1 MNELGGRFAAR
12 QIPGKREY
20 QEDDYG
26 LLDGRDLG
34 LDGSEHTMLLVADGM
49 GGHVGG
55 ATASGLLS
63 KTFVEVYPQAAGPI
77 VDRLRACLE
86 AANKALSDAI
96 VENPELDSMGS
107 TLVAAVV
114 SSEGLNWISVGDSPL
129 WLFREG
135 QLERLNADHSMAP
148 VLADLVATGRM
159 TEEDAARDSRRHSL
173 RSAVMGDD
181 IHLIDVSSQ
190 PVMVEEG
197 DRLLLA
203 SDGLMTLSDQE
214 IADILKKTQD
224 APLEDSAAALIQAVE
239 AAEQPHQDNTTV
251 LLYAPVEGAE
261 LADTGEEEVAQDEP
275 RLKRKRWGR
284 LLGMLLCV
292 AVLWGVLYWIRQG
305 EDVAVES
312 PTATVE
318 APAATE
324 VEATEGS
331 DVQLPMASDAEEGAS
346 ASQEEASGDSIRAES
361 ASQEEA
367 IGDRSR
373 AGIEKA
379 ELNEP
384 QEERVGGEGGEE

>member
-1 MNELGGRFAAR
+1 MNELDGRFAAR

-34 LDGSEHTMLLVADGM
+34 IDGSEHSMLLVADGM

-63 KTFVEVYPQAAGPI
+63 KTFVEMYPQASGPI
-77 VDRLRACLE
+77 VDRLRDCLE
-86 AANKALSDAI
+86 AGNKAIADAI
-96 VENPELDSMGS
+96 AENPELDSMGS

-159 TEEDAARDSRRHSL
+159 TAEEAARDSSRHSL
-173 RSAVMGDD
+173 RSAVMGDE

-190 PVMVEEG
+190 PVAVEQG
-197 DRLLLA
+197 DRVVLA

-214 IADILKKTQD
+214 ITAILKKTQD
-224 APLEDSAAALIQAVE
+224 EPLEDSAAALIQAVE
-239 AAEQPHQDNTTV
+239 EAEHPQQDNTTV
-251 LLYAPVEGAE
+251 LLYAPAEGAK
-261 LADTGEEEVAQDEP
+261 LAAATIDERETVQGKP
-275 RLKRKRWGR
+275 RLKRKRRGR

-292 AVLWGVLYWIRQG
+292 AVLWGVLYWLRQG
-305 EDVAVES
+305 EDVAIG
-312 PTATVE
+312 TT
-318 APAATE
+318 PAATD
-324 VEATEGS
+324 VEPTEGS
-331 DVQLPMASDAEEGAS
+331 DVQAPTASDAEES
-346 ASQEEASGDSIRAES
+346 APVSQEEATGDST
-361 ASQEEA
+361 
-367 IGDRSR
+367 R
-373 AGIEKA
+373 AGGENA

-384 QEERVGGEGGEE
+384 QEEKEGTNYE

>member
-1 MNELGGRFAAR
+1 MNELDGRFAAR

-34 LDGSEHTMLLVADGM
+34 IDGSEHSMLLVADGM

-63 KTFVEVYPQAAGPI
+63 KTFVEVYPQASGPI

-86 AANKALSDAI
+86 AANEAIADAI
-96 VENPELDSMGS
+96 AENPELHSMGS

-135 QLERLNADHSMAP
+135 KLELLNADHSMAP

-159 TEEDAARDSRRHSL
+159 TAEEAARDSSRHSL
-173 RSAVMGDD
+173 RSAVMGDE

-190 PVMVEEG
+190 PVAVQKD

-203 SDGLMTLSDQE
+203 SDGLMTLSEQE
-214 IADILKKTQD
+214 IAAILKKTQD
-224 APLEDSAAALIQAVE
+224 APLEDGVAALIQAVE
-239 AAEQPHQDNTTV
+239 EAQHPQQDNTTV
-251 LLYAPVEGAE
+251 LLYAPAEGAE
-261 LADTGEEEVAQDEP
+261 LAAATIDERETVQGKP
-275 RLKRKRWGR
+275 RLKRKRRGR

-292 AVLWGVLYWIRQG
+292 AVLWGVLYWLRQG
-305 EDVAVES
+305 EDVAIE
-312 PTATVE
+312 TT
-318 APAATE
+318 PAATD
-324 VEATEGS
+324 VEPTEGS
-331 DVQLPMASDAEEGAS
+331 DVQAPTASDAEES
-346 ASQEEASGDSIRAES
+346 APVSQEEATGDST
-361 ASQEEA
+361 
-367 IGDRSR
+367 R
-373 AGIEKA
+373 AGGENA

-384 QEERVGGEGGEE
+384 QEEKEGTNYE

>member
-1 MNELGGRFAAR
+1 MNELDGRFAAR

-34 LDGSEHTMLLVADGM
+34 LDGSEHSMLLVADGM

-63 KTFVEVYPQAAGPI
+63 KTFVEMYPQASGPI
-77 VDRLRACLE
+77 VDRLRGCLE
-86 AANKALSDAI
+86 AANKAIADAI
-96 VENPELDSMGS
+96 AESPELDSMGS

-114 SSEGLNWISVGDSPL
+114 ASEGLNWISVGDSPL

-159 TEEDAARDSRRHSL
+159 TAEEAARDPSRHSL
-173 RSAVMGDD
+173 RSAVMGDE

-190 PVMVEEG
+190 PVAVEKG

-214 IADILKKTQD
+214 IEAILKKTQG

-239 AAEQPHQDNTTV
+239 AAEHPHQDNTTV
-251 LLYAPVEGAE
+251 LLYE
-261 LADTGEEEVAQDEP
+261 LAEGTELAAAALGEEEAVQDKP
-275 RLKRKRWGR
+275 RLKRKRRSR

-292 AVLWGVLYWIRQG
+292 AVLWGVLYWLRQG
-305 EDVAVES
+305 ENVAVE
-312 PTATVE
+312 PLGETVETPAETVEPPAARVE
-318 APAATE
+318 APAETDIKP
-324 VEATEGS
+324 TEGS
-331 DVQLPMASDAEEGAS
+331 DVQVPMASDAEESAPAS
-346 ASQEEASGDSIRAES
+346 REEATGDSIRAGPASQEEATGDSTH
-361 ASQEEA
+361 
-367 IGDRSR
+367 
-373 AGIEKA
+373 
-379 ELNEP
+379 
-384 QEERVGGEGGEE
+384 EG

>member
-1 MNELGGRFAAR
+1 MNELDGRFAAR

-63 KTFVEVYPQAAGPI
+63 KTFVEAYPQAAGPI
-77 VDRLRACLE
+77 VDRLRECLE
-86 AANKALSDAI
+86 AANKAIADAI
-96 VENPELDSMGS
+96 AENPELDSMGS
-107 TLVAAVV
+107 TLVATVV

-129 WLFREG
+129 WLFHEG
-135 QLERLNADHSMAP
+135 KLERLNADHSMAP

-159 TEEDAARDSRRHSL
+159 TEEEAALDPRRHSL

-190 PVMVEEG
+190 PVAVEEG

-203 SDGLMTLSDQE
+203 SDGLMTLRDQE
-214 IADILKKTQD
+214 IAAILKKTQD
-224 APLEDSAAALIQAVE
+224 ASLEDSAEALIQAVE
-239 AAEQPHQDNTTV
+239 ETEHPQQDNTTV
-251 LLYAPVEGAE
+251 LLYAPVAGTE
-261 LADTGEEEVAQDEP
+261 LAAADVGEAETAQGKP

-292 AVLWGVLYWIRQG
+292 AVLWGVLYWLRRG
-305 EDVAVES
+305 EDVAVET
-312 PTATVE
+312 PAATVE
-318 APAATE
+318 MPAATD

-331 DVQLPMASDAEEGAS
+331 DVQLPMASDAEESAP
-346 ASQEEASGDSIRAES
+346 ASQEEATGDSIRA
-361 ASQEEA
+361 
-367 IGDRSR
+367 G
-373 AGIEKA
+373 GEKA

-384 QEERVGGEGGEE
+384 QEEKEETNYE

>member
-1 MNELGGRFAAR
+1 MNELDGRFAAR

-34 LDGSEHTMLLVADGM
+34 LDGSEHSMLLVADGM

-63 KTFVEVYPQAAGPI
+63 KTFVEAYPQASGPI
-77 VDRLRACLE
+77 VDRLRDCLE
-86 AANKALSDAI
+86 AANKAIAAAI
-96 VENPELDSMGS
+96 AENPELDGMGS

-135 QLERLNADHSMAP
+135 KLERLNADHSMAP

-159 TEEDAARDSRRHSL
+159 TAEEAARDPSRHSL

-190 PVMVEEG
+190 PVAVEQG

-214 IADILKKTQD
+214 IEAILKKTQD
-224 APLEDSAAALIQAVE
+224 VPLEDSAAALIQAVE

-261 LADTGEEEVAQDEP
+261 LAAAAIGEEEAAQGKP

-292 AVLWGVLYWIRQG
+292 AVLWGVLYWLGRG
-305 EDVAVES
+305 EDVAVE
-312 PTATVE
+312 T
-318 APAATE
+318 PAAV
-324 VEATEGS
+324 VETPEATDVEPTEGS
-331 DVQLPMASDAEEGAS
+331 DVQVPMASDAEESAP
-346 ASQEEASGDSIRAES
+346 ASQEAATRDSTS
-361 ASQEEA
+361 T
-367 IGDRSR
+367 GV
-373 AGIEKA
+373 EKA

-384 QEERVGGEGGEE
+384 PAEKEESVRVEGGE

>member
-63 KTFVEVYPQAAGPI
+63 KTFVEAYPQASGPI
-77 VDRLRACLE
+77 VDRLRDCLE
-86 AANKALSDAI
+86 AANKAIADAI
-96 VENPELDSMGS
+96 AENPELDSMGS

-203 SDGLMTLSDQE
+203 SDGLMTLSEQE
-214 IADILKKTQD
+214 IAEILKKTQD
-224 APLEDSAAALIQAVE
+224 APLEDSAEALIQAVE

-251 LLYAPVEGAE
+251 LLYAPAEGAE
-261 LADTGEEEVAQDEP
+261 LAAAATGEGEAARDKP
-275 RLKRKRWGR
+275 RSKRKPWGR

-292 AVLWGVLYWIRQG
+292 AVLWGVLYWLRQS
-305 EDVAVES
+305 EDVAVKS
-312 PTATVE
+312 
-318 APAATE
+318 PAATD
-324 VEATEGS
+324 VEPT
-331 DVQLPMASDAEEGAS
+331 VQVPVSADAEEDAP
-346 ASQEEASGDSIRAES
+346 ASQEEATGDSIRAES

-367 IGDRSR
+367 IGDNSR

-384 QEERVGGEGGEE
+384 QKERVGGKR

>member
-1 MNELGGRFAAR
+1 MNELDGRFAAR
-12 QIPGKREY
+12 QIPGKRDY

-34 LDGSEHTMLLVADGM
+34 LDGSEHSMLLVADGM

-63 KTFVEVYPQAAGPI
+63 KTFVEVYPQASGPI
-77 VDRLRACLE
+77 VDRLRECLE
-86 AANKALSDAI
+86 AANKAIADAI
-96 VENPELDSMGS
+96 AENPELESMGS

-135 QLERLNADHSMAP
+135 KLERLNADHSMAP
-148 VLADLVATGRM
+148 VLADLVATGHL
-159 TEEDAARDSRRHSL
+159 TAEEAARDTRRHSL

-181 IHLIDVSSQ
+181 IPLIDVSSQ
-190 PVMVEEG
+190 PIAVEQG

-214 IADILKKTQD
+214 IEAILKKTQD
-224 APLEDSAAALIQAVE
+224 APLEDSVAALIQAVE
-239 AAEQPHQDNTTV
+239 AVENPQQDNTTV
-251 LLYAPVEGAE
+251 LLYAPAEAAE
-261 LADTGEEEVAQDEP
+261 LAEAATGEREADQGKP

-292 AVLWGVLYWIRQG
+292 AVLWGVLYWLRRG
-305 EDVAVES
+305 EDVAVE
-312 PTATVE
+312 P
-318 APAATE
+318 PAATGAE
-324 VEATEGS
+324 PTEEA
-331 DVQLPMASDAEEGAS
+331 DVQVPMGSDAEKS
-346 ASQEEASGDSIRAES
+346 APTSLEEATGDST
-361 ASQEEA
+361 
-367 IGDRSR
+367 R
-373 AGIEKA
+373 AGGEKV

-384 QEERVGGEGGEE
+384 QEEKEGTN

>member
-1 MNELGGRFAAR
+1 MNGLGGRFAAR

-63 KTFVEVYPQAAGPI
+63 KTFVEVYPQVSGPI
-77 VDRLRACLE
+77 VDRLWECLE
-86 AANKALSDAI
+86 EANKALADAI
-96 VENPELDSMGS
+96 GENPELDSMGS

-129 WLFREG
+129 WLFRKG

-159 TEEDAARDSRRHSL
+159 TAEEAARDSRRHSL

-181 IHLIDVSSQ
+181 IHLVDMSSQ
-190 PVMVEEG
+190 PMAAEEG

-224 APLEDSAAALIQAVE
+224 APLEDSAEALIQAVE
-239 AAEQPHQDNTTV
+239 AAESPQQDNTTV
-251 LLYAPVEGAE
+251 LLYAPAEGTE
-261 LADTGEEEVAQDEP
+261 LAAADVGGREADQDKP
-275 RLKRKRWGR
+275 KSKRWAR
-284 LLGMLLCV
+284 LLGILICVVLLLGIV
-292 AVLWGVLYWIRQG
+292 YWFVGG
-305 EDVAVES
+305 EDAAVE
-312 PTATVE
+312 T
-318 APAATE
+318 PAATD
-324 VEATEGS
+324 VEPAESS
-331 DVQLPMASDAEEGAS
+331 DVQMPMASDAEES
-346 ASQEEASGDSIRAES
+346 TPASQKATGDST
-361 ASQEEA
+361 
-367 IGDRSR
+367 R
-373 AGIEKA
+373 AGGEKT
-379 ELNEP
+379 EPNEP
-384 QEERVGGEGGEE
+384 PEKKRREC

>member
-34 LDGSEHTMLLVADGM
+34 IDGSEHTMLLVADGM

-63 KTFVEVYPQAAGPI
+63 KTFVEAYPQASGPI

-86 AANKALSDAI
+86 AGNKAIADAI
-96 VENPELDSMGS
+96 TENPELESMGS

-135 QLERLNADHSMAP
+135 KLERLNADHSMAP
-148 VLADLVATGRM
+148 VLADLVSTGRM
-159 TEEDAARDSRRHSL
+159 TAEEAARDPSRHSL

-181 IHLIDVSSQ
+181 IHLTDVSSQ
-190 PVMVEEG
+190 PVAVEKG

-203 SDGLMTLSDQE
+203 SDGLMTLGDQE
-214 IADILKKTQD
+214 IAAILKKTQD

-239 AAEQPHQDNTTV
+239 AAKQPHQDNTTV
-251 LLYAPVEGAE
+251 LLYAPAVGTE
-261 LADTGEEEVAQDEP
+261 LAAVAIGEGEAAQDKP
-275 RLKRKRWGR
+275 RLKRKRWLR
-284 LLGMLLCV
+284 LLGILLGIV
-292 AVLWGVLYWIRQG
+292 VLLGVLYWFGRG
-305 EDVAVES
+305 ALR
-312 PTATVE
+312 P
-318 APAATE
+318 
-324 VEATEGS
+324 EGS
-331 DVQLPMASDAEEGAS
+331 DVQVASAAEENAPD
-346 ASQEEASGDSIRAES
+346 SQEEETGDSGRV
-361 ASQEEA
+361 
-367 IGDRSR
+367 GV
-373 AGIEKA
+373 EKV

-384 QEERVGGEGGEE
+384 QEEKEETKDE

>member
-1 MNELGGRFAAR
+1 MNELDGRFAAR

-63 KTFVEVYPQAAGPI
+63 KTFVEAYPQTAGPI
-77 VDRLRACLE
+77 VDRLRECLE
-86 AANKALSDAI
+86 AANKAIADAI
-96 VENPELDSMGS
+96 AENPELDSMGS

-129 WLFREG
+129 WLFHEG
-135 QLERLNADHSMAP
+135 KLERLNADHSMAP

-159 TEEDAARDSRRHSL
+159 TEEEAALDPRRHSL
-173 RSAVMGDD
+173 RSAVMGNDM
-181 IHLIDVSSQ
+181 HLIDVSSQ
-190 PVMVEEG
+190 PVAVEQG

-203 SDGLMTLSDQE
+203 SDGLMTLSEQE
-214 IADILKKTQD
+214 ITAILKKTQD

-239 AAEQPHQDNTTV
+239 EAEDPQQDNTTV

-261 LADTGEEEVAQDEP
+261 LATAAIGEGEPVQDKP

-292 AVLWGVLYWIRQG
+292 VVLWGVLYWLRWG
-305 EDVAVES
+305 EDVAVE
-312 PTATVE
+312 PPMTTVE
-318 APAATE
+318 PPAATD
-324 VEATEGS
+324 VEPTEGS
-331 DVQLPMASDAEEGAS
+331 DVQLPMASDAEQGAP
-346 ASQEEASGDSIRAES
+346 ASQEEATEDSIRA
-361 ASQEEA
+361 
-367 IGDRSR
+367 G
-373 AGIEKA
+373 GEKT

-384 QEERVGGEGGEE
+384 QEEKEGTNYE

>member
-34 LDGSEHTMLLVADGM
+34 IDGSEHTMLLVADGM

-63 KTFVEVYPQAAGPI
+63 KTFVEAYPQASGPI
-77 VDRLRACLE
+77 VDRLRDCLE
-86 AANKALSDAI
+86 AANKAIADAI
-96 VENPELDSMGS
+96 AENPELDSMGS

-135 QLERLNADHSMAP
+135 KLERLNADHSMAP
-148 VLADLVATGRM
+148 VLADLVAAGRM
-159 TEEDAARDSRRHSL
+159 TEEEAARDSRRHSL

-190 PVMVEEG
+190 PVAVQKG

-214 IADILKKTQD
+214 IADILKQTQD
-224 APLEDSAAALIQAVE
+224 APLEDSATALIQAVE
-239 AAEQPHQDNTTV
+239 AAESPHQDNTTV
-251 LLYAPVEGAE
+251 LLYAPAEDAE
-261 LADTGEEEVAQDEP
+261 LAAADVGEGEPVQDEP
-275 RLKRKRWGR
+275 RLKRKPWSR

-292 AVLWGVLYWIRQG
+292 AVLWGVLYWLRQG
-305 EDVAVES
+305 EEVAIET
-312 PTATVE
+312 PAGTVE
-318 APAATE
+318 TAAETDVEPTEASNVQPIAP
-324 VEATEGS
+324 
-331 DVQLPMASDAEEGAS
+331 DAEEVIPV
-346 ASQEEASGDSIRAES
+346 SQEEATGDST
-361 ASQEEA
+361 
-367 IGDRSR
+367 R
-373 AGIEKA
+373 AGGEKA

-384 QEERVGGEGGEE
+384 QEGKEGTNYE

>member
-63 KTFVEVYPQAAGPI
+63 KTFVEAYPQASGPI
-77 VDRLRACLE
+77 VDRLRDCLE
-86 AANKALSDAI
+86 AANKALADAI

-148 VLADLVATGRM
+148 VLADLVAAGRM
-159 TEEDAARDSRRHSL
+159 TEEEAARDSRRHSL

-190 PVMVEEG
+190 PVAVQKG

-214 IADILKKTQD
+214 IADILKKTQG
-224 APLEDSAAALIQAVE
+224 APLEDSAEALIQAVE

-251 LLYAPVEGAE
+251 LVYAPDAGAE
-261 LADTGEEEVAQDEP
+261 SAAADVGEEEVAQDKP

-292 AVLWGVLYWIRQG
+292 AVLWGVLNWLRQD
-305 EDVAVES
+305 EDVAIET
-312 PTATVE
+312 PAETVE
-318 APAATE
+318 TSADTGAESTA
-324 VEATEGS
+324 EGS
-331 DVQLPMASDAEEGAS
+331 DVQVPTVSESEES
-346 ASQEEASGDSIRAES
+346 APVSQGEATGDST
-361 ASQEEA
+361 
-367 IGDRSR
+367 R
-373 AGIEKA
+373 AGGEKA

-384 QEERVGGEGGEE
+384 QEGKEEAKDE

>member
-34 LDGSEHTMLLVADGM
+34 IDGSEHTMLLVADGM

-63 KTFVEVYPQAAGPI
+63 KTFVEAYPQASGPI
-77 VDRLRACLE
+77 VDRLRDCLE
-86 AANKALSDAI
+86 AANKAIADSIA
-96 VENPELDSMGS
+96 ENPELDSMGS

-129 WLFREG
+129 WLFRDG

-148 VLADLVATGRM
+148 VLADLVAAGRM
-159 TEEDAARDSRRHSL
+159 TEEEAARDSRRHSL

-190 PVMVEEG
+190 PVAVKKG

-214 IADILKKTQD
+214 IAEILKKTQG
-224 APLEDSAAALIQAVE
+224 APLEDSAEALIQAVE
-239 AAEQPHQDNTTV
+239 AAESPHQDNTTV
-251 LLYAPVEGAE
+251 LVYAPAEGEE
-261 LADTGEEEVAQDEP
+261 LAVAATGEEEAVQGKP
-275 RLKRKRWGR
+275 RLKRKPWSR

-292 AVLWGVLYWIRQG
+292 AVLWGVLYWLRQG
-305 EDVAVES
+305 EDVAVEN
-312 PTATVE
+312 PPATVE
-318 APAATE
+318 TSADTGAESTA
-324 VEATEGS
+324 EGS
-331 DVQLPMASDAEEGAS
+331 DVQVPMVSDAEES
-346 ASQEEASGDSIRAES
+346 VPASQEEATGDST
-361 ASQEEA
+361 
-367 IGDRSR
+367 R
-373 AGIEKA
+373 AGVGEA
-379 ELNEP
+379 ELDGP
-384 QEERVGGEGGEE
+384 QEESVGGEAGEG

>member
-34 LDGSEHTMLLVADGM
+34 IDGSEHTMLLVADGM

-63 KTFVEVYPQAAGPI
+63 KTFVEAYSQASGPI
-77 VDRLRACLE
+77 VDRLRDCLE
-86 AANKALSDAI
+86 AGNKAIADAI
-96 VENPELDSMGS
+96 AENPELDSMGS

-129 WLFREG
+129 WLFRDDK
-135 QLERLNADHSMAP
+135 LERLNADHSMAP

-159 TEEDAARDSRRHSL
+159 TEEDAARDPRRHSL

-190 PVMVEEG
+190 PVAVQKG

-214 IADILKKTQD
+214 IAAILKKMQD
-224 APLEDSAAALIQAVE
+224 APLEDSASALIQAVE
-239 AAEQPHQDNTTV
+239 DAEQPHQDNTTV
-251 LLYAPVEGAE
+251 LLYAPAEGAE
-261 LADTGEEEVAQDEP
+261 LATAAIGEEEVAQDKP

-292 AVLWGVLYWIRQG
+292 AVLWGVLYWLRQG
-305 EDVAVES
+305 ENAAVGSLSE
-312 PTATVE
+312 TVE
-318 APAATE
+318 TPATTN
-324 VEATEGS
+324 VEPIES
-331 DVQLPMASDAEEGAS
+331 DVQVPMASDAEES
-346 ASQEEASGDSIRAES
+346 APVSQAEAAGDST
-361 ASQEEA
+361 
-367 IGDRSR
+367 R
-373 AGIEKA
+373 AGGEKA

-384 QEERVGGEGGEE
+384 QEGKEETKDE

>member
-1 MNELGGRFAAR
+1 MNELDGRFAAR

-34 LDGSEHTMLLVADGM
+34 LDGSEHSMLLVADGM

-77 VDRLRACLE
+77 VDRLRDCLE
-86 AANKALSDAI
+86 AANKAIADAI
-96 VENPELDSMGS
+96 AENPALDSMGS

-159 TEEDAARDSRRHSL
+159 TAEEAARDPRRHSL

-181 IHLIDVSSQ
+181 IHLIDMSSQ
-190 PVMVEEG
+190 PIAVEQG

-214 IADILKKTQD
+214 IEAILKKTQD
-224 APLEDSAAALIQAVE
+224 APLEDSVAALIQAVE
-239 AAEQPHQDNTTV
+239 EAEHPQQDNTTV
-251 LLYAPVEGAE
+251 LLYAPAEGTE
-261 LADTGEEEVAQDEP
+261 LAAANVGEREPVQDRP
-275 RLKRKRWGR
+275 RLKRKHWSR

-292 AVLWGVLYWIRQG
+292 AVLWGVLYWLRRG
-305 EDVAVES
+305 EDVAVE
-312 PTATVE
+312 PLPTVE
-318 APAATE
+318 PPAATGAE
-324 VEATEGS
+324 PTEEA
-331 DVQLPMASDAEEGAS
+331 DVQVPMGSDAEKS
-346 ASQEEASGDSIRAES
+346 ASTSLEETTGDST
-361 ASQEEA
+361 
-367 IGDRSR
+367 R
-373 AGIEKA
+373 AGDEKV

-384 QEERVGGEGGEE
+384 QEEKEGTNL

>member
-1 MNELGGRFAAR
+1 MNELDGRFAAR

-63 KTFVEVYPQAAGPI
+63 KTFVEAYPLASGPI
-77 VDRLRACLE
+77 VDRLRDCLE
-86 AANKALSDAI
+86 GANKAIADAI
-96 VENPELDSMGS
+96 TKNPELDSMGS

-159 TEEDAARDSRRHSL
+159 TAEEAALDPRRHSL

-181 IHLIDVSSQ
+181 IHLVDVSSQ
-190 PVMVEEG
+190 PVAVKQD

-203 SDGLMTLSDQE
+203 SDGLMTLSEQE
-214 IADILKKTQD
+214 IAAILKETQD
-224 APLEDSAAALIQAVE
+224 ASLEDSAAALIQAVE
-239 AAEQPHQDNTTV
+239 TAEQPHQDNTTV
-251 LLYAPVEGAE
+251 LLYAPAVGTKSAAAVDEREA
-261 LADTGEEEVAQDEP
+261 AQDKP
-275 RLKRKRWGR
+275 RSGRKRWGR

-292 AVLWGVLYWIRQG
+292 VVLWGVLYWLRQG
-305 EDVAVES
+305 EDVAEDVAVE
-312 PTATVE
+312 P
-318 APAATE
+318 PAAT
-324 VEATEGS
+324 S
-331 DVQLPMASDAEEGAS
+331 DVQRSIGADAKENAP
-346 ASQEEASGDSIRAES
+346 ASQEEVTRDSMRV
-361 ASQEEA
+361 
-367 IGDRSR
+367 G
-373 AGIEKA
+373 EKV

-384 QEERVGGEGGEE
+384 QEGTSYE